1 MTAITGGPAPM
12 RCEPLFRPKSVAVVG
27 VSATTALS
35 WGRIALDRL
44 LRGGFGGEVFAV
56 SRGPLGLPGVRT
68 VGSLAEIGYGP
79 DLVVLATPAETV
91 PALVREARE
100 LGSGAVIVFAS
111 GFAEGG
117 DTALEDELR
126 EAAGD
131 LPVLGP
137 NCLGVVSH
145 PAGVQ
150 LSTTVFLDRERV
162 PPGPIAIVTQSGAMG
177 FVLADL
183 LEQAGIGYSYYASVG
198 NEACLSSHEIGSDLL
213 DQPGVEVLVLYL
225 EGVRH
230 ADGLRALG
238 RQARA
243 AGKTVVALAVGSS
256 AAGRQA
262 ALSHTAAVAGDH
274 FLLASLCRQEGI
286 HLVTDDDQLVD
297 AVLCARKGTTL
308 PPAPRLAVLT
318 MSGGAGGIL
327 ADNLT
332 ALGVRIP
339 PLSGATRAKL
349 AEAGGAEAAEENPV
363 DLGGNIDRWLDRVGD
378 LLGVLDEDPEL
389 DGVVLYLTFGDR
401 FREAYHRLAAAAAAM
416 RTPTWFVWACAPPGE
431 LADVGRPDTVLPS
444 IGALVRRLRVLVPD
458 RVPEP
463 ADHAAPDD
471 RPVWTELRA
480 VPLLEDA
487 GIPHVDTVAGIDLA
501 AAVAENGWP
510 EPYVVKGD
518 AADVPHRARAGLVRV
533 GVTAAE
539 LPAVLA
545 TLQARLD
552 EVSADP
558 DRTLVVQ
565 PLLPHTAELALGATR
580 DPLYGTAIVLGAGGD
595 RAEDP
600 TAPRRALLLPATP
613 AQRAEL
619 AAWAGDVLAAPV
631 PAVAAAIDGLARI
644 LGDHPEFAEADLNP
658 LCVTG
663 DDLVAV
669 DALFT
674 ENVQEASRD

>member
-1 MTAITGGPAPM
+1 MTAITGGPGPM
-12 RCEPLFRPKSVAVVG
+12 RCEPLFRPKSVAVAG
-27 VSATTALS
+27 VSTTTALS

-44 LRGGFGGEVFAV
+44 LRSGYGGEVFAV
-56 SRGPLGLPGVRT
+56 SRGPLDLPGVRT
-68 VGSLAEIGYGP
+68 VRSLAEIGYGP

-91 PALVREARE
+91 PALVRQARE
-100 LGSGAVIVFAS
+100 LGSGAVVVFAS

-117 DTALEDELR
+117 NSALEDELR

-137 NCLGVVSH
+137 NCLGVVSR

-162 PPGPIAIVTQSGAMG
+162 PPGPVAIVTQSGAIG

-213 DQPGVEVLVLYL
+213 DQPDVEVLVLYL
-225 EGVRH
+225 EGVRD

-339 PLSGATRAKL
+339 PLSGRTRAKL
-349 AEAGGAEAAEENPV
+349 AEIGGVEAADENPV
-363 DLGGNIDRWLDRVGD
+363 DLGGNIDRWMNRVGE
-378 LLGVLDEDPEL
+378 LLSALDEDQEL

-401 FREAYHRLAAAAAAM
+401 FREAYHRLAAAAAAT

-431 LADVGRPDTVLPS
+431 LAKLGRPDTVLPS

-463 ADHAAPDD
+463 ARHSSGAD
-471 RPVWTELRA
+471 RPVWTELRS
-480 VPLLEDA
+480 VPLLQDA
-487 GIPHVDTVAGIDLA
+487 GIPHVDTVAGTDLA
-501 AAVAENGWP
+501 AAVRQRGWP

-539 LPAVLA
+539 LPAVLD
-545 TLQARLD
+545 TLQTRLD
-552 EVSADP
+552 EVSTDP

-565 PLLPHTAELALGATR
+565 PLLPHSAELALGATR

-600 TAPRRALLLPATP
+600 AAPRRALLLPAT
-613 AQRAEL
+613 AEQRAEL
-619 AAWAGDVLAAPV
+619 AAWGGDVLAAPV
-631 PAVAAAIDGLARI
+631 PAVAAAIDGLLRI
-644 LGDHPEFAEADLNP
+644 LDSHPEFAEADLNP
-658 LCVTG
+658 LCVAG
-663 DDLVAV
+663 DDLIAV

-674 ENVQEASRD
+674 ENAQEASRD